1 MRNNTEINIRTSY
14 YYQEEYR
21 NRVAIAINILLWMFY
36 LRWGYGLFLGDQ
48 DFGLLRLGYPFW
60 IVHEMFRIGGGSKD
74 SPQTLVNKKYKETPE
89 INLFLQVL
97 LLAIYLFVLS
107 YIFVF
112 SMSDAETIVNYFFS
126 DLDSK
131 GTLVIFFSFPVF
143 TVLIGLG
150 MTGIIKI
157 IEKELKWEIAKNN
170 RERRSE
176 SKEGNFIQYLWSEI
190 EKPLR
195 IISIPF
201 LLIFSIREVSNSI
214 YKSGFNCIE
223 KTLTKEDW
231 RFEDE
236 IGKKENYRKAKL
248 ICLEK
253 INGKNYGWK
262 KSKEHEQKSKDII
275 QYLKSDK
282 YQKLKAEDSISKGI
296 KKRISDDYYYHDW
309 AESEYSNGRYP
320 EPSHF
325 NPIKYRAYLNKIIE
339 RRRDNKNEILNAQEL
354 YEQKRKDR
362 LEFGF

>member
-1 MRNNTEINIRTSY
+1 
-14 YYQEEYR
+14 
-21 NRVAIAINILLWMFY
+21 
-36 LRWGYGLFLGDQ
+36 
-48 DFGLLRLGYPFW
+48 
-60 IVHEMFRIGGGSKD
+60 
-74 SPQTLVNKKYKETPE
+74 QTLVNKRYKDTPE
-89 INLFLQVL
+89 INIFLQIL
-97 LLAIYLFVLS
+97 LLAIYLFAFLYLFIFHLS
-107 YIFVF
+107 DV
-112 SMSDAETIVNYFFS
+112 ETIVNYFFS
-126 DLDSK
+126 DFDSK
-131 GTLVIFFSFPVF
+131 SYLVILFAFPVSMI
-143 TVLIGLG
+143 LIGLSI
-150 MTGIIKI
+150 TGLSKI
-157 IEKELKWEIAKNN
+157 IEKELKWEIAKKN

-325 NPIKYRAYLNKIIE
+325 NP
-339 RRRDNKNEILNAQEL
+339 
-354 YEQKRKDR
+354 
-362 LEFGF
+362 